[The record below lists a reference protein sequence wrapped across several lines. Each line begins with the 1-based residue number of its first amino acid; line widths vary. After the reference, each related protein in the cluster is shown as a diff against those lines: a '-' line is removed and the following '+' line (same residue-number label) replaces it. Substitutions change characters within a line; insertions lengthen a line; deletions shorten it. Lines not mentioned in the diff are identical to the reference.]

1 MGVQTEFIADPANTP
16 DPTPAPT
23 AAPTDAPIAAPTVNP
38 TPSNFVFTKDGTVSS
53 VSGNSFSFN
62 TTFDFTYPLVVISSC
77 SDTRNQFDSTLTL
90 KDLST
95 GMAVATDSDSCPRN
109 SLQAEIV
116 TNNLPAGAYEITI
129 DGLNGAASGDQIWE
143 VDVLATFG
151 NTNTP
156 TMSPTKKPT
165 ESVSERGSGSGS
177 ESGSGSGSESGS
189 GSGSDSS
196 DDAMSLFAAAHDVQ
210 KEEQAVIG
218 DVVEDGTEP
227 EFQLHLS
234 DSVWINVWLI
244 FAAFLLV
251 NCVCF
256 AIYFKRSKAN
266 NL

>member
-95 GMAVATDSDSCPRN
+95 GLAVATDSNSCPRN

-129 DGLNGAASGDQIWE
+129 DGLDGAASGDQIWE

-156 TMSPTKKPT
+156 TMSPTKRPT
-165 ESVSERGSGSGS
+165 ESVSG
-177 ESGSGSGSESGS
+177 SGS

-210 KEEQAVIG
+210 EEEEAVIG